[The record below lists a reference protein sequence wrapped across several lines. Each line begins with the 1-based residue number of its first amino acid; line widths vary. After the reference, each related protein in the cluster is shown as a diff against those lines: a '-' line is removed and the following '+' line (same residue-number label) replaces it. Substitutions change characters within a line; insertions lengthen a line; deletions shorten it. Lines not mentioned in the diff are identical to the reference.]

1 MTDKVKEN
9 RLRLTAERRGFKLKR
24 SRRRDPQAVDFG
36 GYMLV
41 DIRADTVVLGG
52 GVFSFQASLEEV
64 EAYLGA
70 PLRHGERP

>member
-9 RLRLTAERRGFKLKR
+9 RLRLTAERRGLKLKR
-24 SRRRDPQAVDFG
+24 SRRRDPKAVDFG

-41 DIRADTVVLGG
+41 DIRTDAVVLGG

-64 EAYLGA
+64 ETYFDA
-70 PLRHGERP
+70 PRHGEHP